1 MAWNA
6 SGAWKVPVTNNPKV
20 NDSSFPGLKP
30 LASPE
35 ATTKVEHAELQ
46 ENELLA
52 LEAIYGED
60 FANLTA
66 EQGAWKVSSP
76 SSLCRFRAAIY
87 ASNRLIRI
95 SDLFVIPENG
105 TNL

>member
-6 SGAWKVPVTNNPKV
+6 SGAWKSPFANKTNV

-35 ATTKVEHAELQ
+35 AAIKVEHAELQ

-60 FANLTA
+60 FINLTA
-66 EQGAWKVSSP
+66 EQGAWKVLLS
-76 SSLCRFRAAIY
+76 
-87 ASNRLIRI
+87 ASR
-95 SDLFVIPENG
+95 SY
-105 TNL
+105 